1 MEYVGERLK
10 IHDDRWVEWDAE
22 RKAQE
27 STITRM
33 QAQIESLEAHV
44 KKLIRQAKTVRGS
57 LFLPFN
63 FFNQEQFAST
73 AQFKRWIAYYEH
85 ASPGDAE
92 ARYQLNLVFLL
103 ERIAAR
109 KRLDL
114 GSIRAHSSSG
124 QAPQTTTRTACPDTS
139 GSSCCYSRRRTEAR
153 GTIGIRTGRTRCCEE
168 ARGTSPLPSAAPPIA
183 TCNTASSTTRTTTSA
198 LRSTGCV
205 LCGTVRKLF
214 QSVPSTRAR
223 ARDAGSGDRD
233 DGCRR

>member
-1 MEYVGERLK
+1 MATAADSKTEWFGDLAWVVESSRELNLTLFNGPRRQTEMEYVGERLK

-139 GSSCCYSRRRTEAR
+139 GSSCCYFRRPTAAR
-153 GTIGIRTGRTRCCEE
+153 
-168 ARGTSPLPSAAPPIA
+168 SP
-183 TCNTASSTTRTTTSA
+183 
-198 LRSTGCV
+198 
-205 LCGTVRKLF
+205 
-214 QSVPSTRAR
+214 
-223 ARDAGSGDRD
+223 
-233 DGCRR
+233 